1 LLGGIADNI
10 RQDFGPHGRGLFAI
24 DPSQPVRIV
33 VPDSLLF
40 SIDDVVLVEGGLELA
55 PSTGAPPRVAE
66 FFATYQR
73 TLSWSK
79 GGRDEVMTF
88 LELLNS
94 LPTTVKKCL
103 FEDFALQ
110 HLFAPFDETAL
121 MNPNGEL
128 LVCYSRADTW
138 QRFVQYGFIC
148 EERSAY
154 SLPIEIKLPTLR
166 LSIGLDPSGE
176 LRDGDMF
183 PQVTFSPGMI
193 ALSHL
198 LLGDRKTPHM
208 PRRIFIRL
216 MQEVGVPDPANTFD
230 RISHYNRK
238 VFLKLL
244 RIVEDQH
251 GQAVL
256 AMRRLT
262 RLQLEALSFV
272 MEGREL

>member
-1 LLGGIADNI
+1 M
-10 RQDFGPHGRGLFAI
+10 
-24 DPSQPVRIV
+24 
-33 VPDSLLF
+33 
-40 SIDDVVLVEGGLELA
+40 
-55 PSTGAPPRVAE
+55 
-66 FFATYQR
+66 
-73 TLSWSK
+73 
-79 GGRDEVMTF
+79 MTF

-121 MNPNGEL
+121 MKRFLYARQFDFKGRSVIMPFLELCNHTWRASPFFCGLNSVGVTGIFPNGEL